1 MYIPPPCT
9 GPFRGAELGPSTS
22 PHSLEAPGS
31 VHGGSAQGHKLGPGT
46 PRQPGKDSPGRPGQH
61 PLWSVPWAEANLNH
75 GELTKERESLGG
87 TMEFSCPIYQGV
99 RKFFLRSDQTVT
111 PASFLH
117 QRSSSCFCSSG
128 LSGFLVPT
136 LSEGHSPE
144 ALKLVGSG
152 PGLLLTPPH
161 SVCWSLGSQPRTL
174 PSLSLGSPKTP
185 RPFSPEPYICS
196 LKASVGSKRGVL
208 GALLPVQRGESSGP
222 AGRPLSGIWFPPL
235 ESEGEHPLPVPCWD

>member
-1 MYIPPPCT
+1 MVSIRWRTTLGGGAWQALEVGVKVYIPPPCT

-111 PASFLH
+111 SASFLH
-117 QRSSSCFCSSG
+117 Q
-128 LSGFLVPT
+128 
-136 LSEGHSPE
+136 
-144 ALKLVGSG
+144 
-152 PGLLLTPPH
+152 LLLQLRALRVPCAYPLRGT
-161 SVCWSLGSQPRTL
+161 QPRSPQTCGQWAWAPAD
-174 PSLSLGSPKTP
+174 PSP
-185 RPFSPEPYICS
+185 
-196 LKASVGSKRGVL
+196 
-208 GALLPVQRGESSGP
+208 
-222 AGRPLSGIWFPPL
+222 
-235 ESEGEHPLPVPCWD
+235 